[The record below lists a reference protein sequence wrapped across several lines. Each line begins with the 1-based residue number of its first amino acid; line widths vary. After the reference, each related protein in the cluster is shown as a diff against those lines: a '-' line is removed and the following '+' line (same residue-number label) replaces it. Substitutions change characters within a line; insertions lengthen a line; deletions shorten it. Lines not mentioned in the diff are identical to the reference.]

1 MRRGDGDSIAPGYDE
16 ELDAARDLARH
27 GADAIAAF
35 QERQRQETD
44 IPTLK
49 VKQNKVF
56 GYYIEV
62 STRYLDRVPERYR
75 RKQTI
80 STGERYID
88 DELASLADAIEK
100 ALFASDHRE
109 EQLVAALR
117 ERSAQHVAGLFA
129 IAAALSELDLVQ
141 SFGELA
147 SSQGYARPEMLEA
160 DNHLLDLR
168 ACRHPVVEQLSH
180 EAFVPNDL
188 VLGVEG
194 ERLIV
199 LTGPNMGGKS
209 TVMRQAALS
218 VLMAQAGL
226 RAGAAHVGA
235 SDRIFTRV
243 GASDDLAQG
252 RSTFMVEMTETAN
265 IFITPPPRAWSSLMR
280 SVAGRRPSMA

>member
-1 MRRGDGDSIAPGYDE
+1 MRAQLDAVIDLERLASRLALGGGNPRQLRQLANSLVALPAVAAALAPNPVLGVGFKVHGTRSPARSAATVCSSSDLLDRALEERPPVRRGDGDSIAPGYDE

-88 DELASLADAIEK
+88 DELASLADALEK

-168 ACRHPVVEQLSH
+168 
-180 EAFVPNDL
+180 VPAPRGRAAQPRSL
-188 VLGVEG
+188 CA
-194 ERLIV
+194 ERS
-199 LTGPNMGGKS
+199 G
-209 TVMRQAALS
+209 
-218 VLMAQAGL
+218 AGC
-226 RAGAAHVGA
+226 
-235 SDRIFTRV
+235 
-243 GASDDLAQG
+243 
-252 RSTFMVEMTETAN
+252 
-265 IFITPPPRAWSSLMR
+265 
-280 SVAGRRPSMA
+280 